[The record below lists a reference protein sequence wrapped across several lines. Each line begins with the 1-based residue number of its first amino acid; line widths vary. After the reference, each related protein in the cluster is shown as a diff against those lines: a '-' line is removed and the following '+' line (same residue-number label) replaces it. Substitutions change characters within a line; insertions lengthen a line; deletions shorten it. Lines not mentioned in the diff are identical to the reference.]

1 MGLHTAFMAL
11 AEVIDAYESRGRSI
25 ETVEASP
32 ADTGD
37 AVLDVTLAM
46 PVSLR
51 SGGGADEGLTPETAR
66 LNDSGDLEVTFSPSA
81 TELPS
86 ATGSSLSVDD
96 ASATVTDDGL
106 LLTVQ
111 LIIDATGAPDEAASA
126 DCGPEQ
132 ADAGG
137 AETVTETRLAAT
149 IEGDDALPD
158 GSAVSDSESISD
170 GSDSS
175 QKSPQSDAA
184 STADTQSDRETDS
197 ESDLFAAVRDDSV
210 PPYEDTDYLQALY
223 DECDNFRAIAEQ
235 IQMDVSSETVRRYMI
250 EADIHVPNTYDT
262 SSDDEED
269 PSAKSGTADEDAA
282 QSAAI
287 DEDDQISV
295 AEPVS
300 AESSDSARE
309 SVRELPDEQLVTDGI
324 GLPAAVQLQDV
335 ADAVVDSDTVYEV
348 QRCLRLERGQTRD
361 LLEQL
366 NLLDLVLCRLADEPD
381 HAVSYGTVASR
392 IRQCTPHSA

>member
-1 MGLHTAFMAL
+1 MGLHTAFTVL

-37 AVLDVTLAM
+37 AVLDVTVAM

-66 LNDSGDLEVTFSPSA
+66 LTSSGDLEVTFSPSA

-86 ATGSSLSVDD
+86 TAGAALSIGD
-96 ASATVTDDGL
+96 ASATVADDGL

-111 LIIDATGAPDEAASA
+111 LTIDATGAPDEAASV
-126 DCGPEQ
+126 DCGPDQ
-132 ADAGG
+132 GDSSD
-137 AETVTETRLAAT
+137 TAT
-149 IEGDDALPD
+149 A
-158 GSAVSDSESISD
+158 SAVSSAGTDGGPSLTDADIADSESISEGGD
-170 GSDSS
+170 GS
-175 QKSPQSDAA
+175 QENPQSDGAA
-184 STADTQSDRETDS
+184 TATPQSGRENDS
-197 ESDLFAAVRDDSV
+197 ESDPFAAVRDDSV

-250 EADIHVPNTYDT
+250 EADIHVPNTYNT
-262 SSDDEED
+262 SSDGEEKS
-269 PSAKSGTADEDAA
+269 SAKSGTSDEDAA
-282 QSAAI
+282 QSGAV
-287 DEDDQISV
+287 DEDEQINV

-300 AESSDSARE
+300 TESSG
-309 SVRELPDEQLVTDGI
+309 SVGELPDEQLVTDGI
-324 GLPAAVQLQDV
+324 GLPADVQLEDV
-335 ADAVVDSDTVYEV
+335 ADAVVNSDTVYEV
-348 QRCLRLERGQTRD
+348 QRRLSLDRGQTRD

-392 IRQCTPHSA
+392 IRQCAPHSA

>member
-1 MGLHTAFMAL
+1 MGIHTAFTAL

-25 ETVEASP
+25 KTVEASP

-37 AVLDVTLAM
+37 AVLDVTVAM

-66 LNDSGDLEVTFSPSA
+66 LTGSGDLEVTFSPSA
-81 TELPS
+81 TELQS
-86 ATGSSLSVDD
+86 TAGAALSIGD

-111 LIIDATGAPDEAASA
+111 LTIDATGAPDEAASV
-126 DCGPEQ
+126 DCGPSLTA
-132 ADAGG
+132 ADIADSEPVSEGG
-137 AETVTETRLAAT
+137 
-149 IEGDDALPD
+149 D
-158 GSAVSDSESISD
+158 GSQEN
-170 GSDSS
+170 
-175 QKSPQSDAA
+175 PQSDGAA
-184 STADTQSDRETDS
+184 TQSRRGNDS
-197 ESDLFAAVRDDSV
+197 GSDPFAAVRDDSV

-223 DECDNFRAIAEQ
+223 DECDNFREIAEQ

-262 SSDDEED
+262 SSDDEEE
-269 PSAKSGTADEDAA
+269 PSTESGASDEDTN
-282 QSAAI
+282 QSGAM
-287 DEDDQISV
+287 DEGEQVTV

-300 AESSDSARE
+300 AESATSVEE
-309 SVRELPDEQLVTDGI
+309 SVGELPDEQLVTDGI

-335 ADAVVDSDTVYEV
+335 ADAVVESDTVYEV
-348 QRCLRLERGQTRD
+348 QRRLSLDRGQTRD
-361 LLEQL
+361 LLEEL

-392 IRQCTPHSA
+392 IQQCAPHSA

>member
-1 MGLHTAFMAL
+1 MGLHAAFTAL

-32 ADTGD
+32 AGTGD
-37 AVLDVTLAM
+37 AVLDVTVAM

-51 SGGGADEGLTPETAR
+51 SGGGADAGLTPETAG
-66 LNDSGDLEVTFSPSA
+66 LTESGDLEVTFSPSA

-86 ATGSSLSVDD
+86 TAGASLSIAN

-111 LIIDATGAPDEAASA
+111 LTIDATAAGEAASV
-126 DCGPEQ
+126 DCRPKQ
-132 ADAGG
+132 ADA
-137 AETVTETRLAAT
+137 ADAAT
-149 IEGDDALPD
+149 ATAAHSADTSEGDDASLD
-158 GSAVSDSESISD
+158 GSAVSDSESVSD
-170 GSDSS
+170 GDDSS
-175 QKSPQSDAA
+175 QEGLQSDGA
-184 STADTQSDRETDS
+184 STADTQSDSETDS
-197 ESDLFAAVRDDSV
+197 ESDPFAAVRDDSV

-250 EADIHVPNTYDT
+250 EADIHVPNTYNT

-269 PSAKSGTADEDAA
+269 PSVESETSDEDAA
-282 QSAAI
+282 QSGAM
-287 DEDDQISV
+287 DEDEQISV
-295 AEPVS
+295 TEPVS
-300 AESSDSARE
+300 AESSGPAGE
-309 SVRELPDEQLVTDGI
+309 SVGELPDEQLVTDGI
-324 GLPAAVQLQDV
+324 GLPTDVKLQDV

-348 QRCLRLERGQTRD
+348 QRYLSLDRGQTRD

>member
-1 MGLHTAFMAL
+1 MGLHTAFTAL

-32 ADTGD
+32 ADTGE
-37 AVLDVTLAM
+37 AVLDVTVAM

-51 SGGGADEGLTPETAR
+51 SGGGADAGLTPETAG
-66 LNDSGDLEVTFSPSA
+66 LTESGDLEVTFSPSA

-86 ATGSSLSVDD
+86 TAGGSLSIAD
-96 ASATVTDDGL
+96 ASATVTDDSL

-111 LIIDATGAPDEAASA
+111 LTIDATGASEAASV
-126 DCGPEQ
+126 DCMPGQ
-132 ADAGG
+132 VDAADA
-137 AETVTETRLAAT
+137 VTTTAAHSADT
-149 IEGDDALPD
+149 SESDDASFT
-158 GSAVSDSESISD
+158 GSAVSDSESVSD
-170 GSDSS
+170 GDADSQES
-175 QKSPQSDAA
+175 LQSDGA
-184 STADTQSDRETDS
+184 STADTQSNREADS
-197 ESDLFAAVRDDSV
+197 EPDPFTAARDDSV

-223 DECDNFRAIAEQ
+223 DECDNFRTIAEQ

-250 EADIHVPNTYDT
+250 EAGIHVPNTYNT

-269 PSAKSGTADEDAA
+269 PSVESEASDEDAA
-282 QSAAI
+282 QSGAV
-287 DEDDQISV
+287 DEDEQISA

-300 AESSDSARE
+300 AEASG
-309 SVRELPDEQLVTDGI
+309 SVGELPDEQLVTDGI
-324 GLPAAVQLQDV
+324 GLPADVQLEDV

-348 QRCLRLERGQTRD
+348 QRCLHLDRGQTRD

-392 IRQCTPHSA
+392 IRQCAPRNA

>member
-1 MGLHTAFMAL
+1 MGLHTAFTAL

-32 ADTGD
+32 AGTGD
-37 AVLDVTLAM
+37 AVLDVTVAM

-51 SGGGADEGLTPETAR
+51 SGGGADAGLTPEAAGLTE
-66 LNDSGDLEVTFSPSA
+66 SGDLEVTFSPSA

-86 ATGSSLSVDD
+86 TAGASLSIDD

-111 LIIDATGAPDEAASA
+111 LTIDATGAGEAAGV
-126 DCGPEQ
+126 DCRPEQ
-132 ADAGG
+132 ADA
-137 AETVTETRLAAT
+137 ADAAT
-149 IEGDDALPD
+149 ATAAHLADTSESDDASLNE
-158 GSAVSDSESISD
+158 SAISDSESVSD
-170 GSDSS
+170 GNGDS
-175 QKSPQSDAA
+175 QESPQSDGA
-184 STADTQSDRETDS
+184 STADTQSDCETDS
-197 ESDLFAAVRDDSV
+197 ESDPFAAVRDDSV

-250 EADIHVPNTYDT
+250 EADIHVPNTYNT
-262 SSDDEED
+262 SSDGEEKS
-269 PSAKSGTADEDAA
+269 SAKSGTSDADAA
-282 QSAAI
+282 QSGAV
-287 DEDDQISV
+287 DEDEQISV

-300 AESSDSARE
+300 TESSG
-309 SVRELPDEQLVTDGI
+309 SVGELPDEQLVTDGI
-324 GLPAAVQLQDV
+324 GLPADVQLEDV

-348 QRCLRLERGQTRD
+348 QRCLCLDRGQTRD

-392 IRQCTPHSA
+392 IRQCAPHSA

>member
-1 MGLHTAFMAL
+1 MGLHTAFTAL

-25 ETVEASP
+25 KTVEASP

-37 AVLDVTLAM
+37 AVLDVTVAM

-66 LNDSGDLEVTFSPSA
+66 LTGSGDLEVTFSPSA

-86 ATGSSLSVDD
+86 TAGAALSIGD

-111 LIIDATGAPDEAASA
+111 LTIDSTGAPDEAASVN
-126 DCGPEQ
+126 CGPDQ
-132 ADAGG
+132 GDSSD
-137 AETVTETRLAAT
+137 TAT
-149 IEGDDALPD
+149 A
-158 GSAVSDSESISD
+158 SAVSSAGTDGGPSLTDADIADSEPISEGGD
-170 GSDSS
+170 GS
-175 QKSPQSDAA
+175 QENPQSDGAA
-184 STADTQSDRETDS
+184 TQSGHGNDS
-197 ESDLFAAVRDDSV
+197 GSDPFAAVRDDSV

-223 DECDNFRAIAEQ
+223 DECDNFREIAEQ

-262 SSDDEED
+262 SSDDEEE
-269 PSAKSGTADEDAA
+269 PSVNSETSDEDTS
-282 QSAAI
+282 QSEAM
-287 DEDDQISV
+287 DQDGQV
-295 AEPVS
+295 DLVEPVS
-300 AESSDSARE
+300 AESAASVEE
-309 SVRELPDEQLVTDGI
+309 SVGELPDEQLVTDGI

-335 ADAVVDSDTVYEV
+335 ADAVVESDTVYEV
-348 QRCLRLERGQTRD
+348 QRRLSLDRGQTRD
-361 LLEQL
+361 LLKEL

-392 IRQCTPHSA
+392 IQQCAPRSA